1 MHPAY
6 SVILFTTASGAGYG
20 LLMWLAFTALSHGQA
35 SDRRFAI
42 ASSALGLGLVTF
54 GLIASTFHL
63 GRPERAWRAFSEWRS
78 SWLSR
83 EGVASLATYVP
94 ALLFAFVW
102 SGLLPEPGLLVPAAL
117 ATLLMCVVTVYC
129 TAKIYSSLVTIRQ
142 WHHPLVEAAYLL
154 WALATGSV
162 LLALLAA
169 IFGINAPV
177 LGRICAFGLIAAA
190 LCKGFYWHSIDAL
203 PKAYTIEQ
211 ATGLGGLGKVRQ
223 WEAPHTV
230 ENFVMREMGYQV
242 GRRHAARLRRY
253 VLAAAF
259 LAAALLLASGIASG
273 ALAVIFATL
282 GTLSAV
288 FAVLVERWLFF
299 AEAQHVATL
308 YYVAPAA

>member
-20 LLMWLAFTALSHGQA
+20 LLIWLAATALAHGRV
-35 SDRRFAI
+35 SDWRFAI
-42 ASSALGLGLVTF
+42 ASSVLALGLITF

-83 EGVASLATYVP
+83 EGLASLATYVP
-94 ALLFAFVW
+94 ALLFALLW
-102 SGLLPEPGLLVPAAL
+102 SGLLPQAQWILPSAL
-117 ATLLMCVVTVYC
+117 ATLSMCIVTVYC

-142 WHHPLVEAAYLL
+142 WHHPLVDVAYLL
-154 WALATGSV
+154 WALTTGSV

-169 IFGINAPV
+169 IFGLNAPI
-177 LGRICAFGLIAAA
+177 LGRLCALSLVAVA
-190 LCKGFYWHSIDAL
+190 LCKGFYWRAIDAI
-203 PKAYTIEQ
+203 PPSFTIEQ
-211 ATGLGGLGKVRQ
+211 ATGLGHLGKVRQ
-223 WEAPHTV
+223 WEAPHTS

-242 GRRHAARLRRY
+242 ARRHAARLRRY

-259 LAAALLLASGIASG
+259 LAAALVLASGITSG
-273 ALAVIFATL
+273 PLAVILAFLAMI
-282 GTLSAV
+282 GTA

-299 AEAQHVATL
+299 AEAQHVSTL
-308 YYVAPAA
+308 YYGAPAA